1 MTETL
6 PVHSPLG
13 ASSAERWMNCPGSV
27 SLCKS
32 VVGLA
37 EPADPEYRKE
47 GTAAHSAIA
56 YCLSG
61 SCPEPWEVIGDKFDG
76 VEVTTEM
83 ADAIQVFI
91 DKANALSVGAQ
102 ATYVEEHLNDPD
114 NKYAYGTIDYGAVH
128 PGLLAILDFKYGI
141 GVRVETHG
149 NMQMLYY
156 AYLVL
161 LKHPDVRKVSMEIV
175 QPRIFKAEPEEPW
188 VVDAEYVMEWAQKTL
203 LPAMQRTEKDA
214 TLVPGEHCRF
224 CDAKAALACPAL
236 KALYKQT
243 LDAEATVAQY
253 PNATLLADWENISP
267 VKMHIKAI
275 EDEVMRRLM
284 ASQLTNNGKVK
295 LVNKKANRVW
305 KPEAPDV
312 FRNKFGAD
320 VMNAPEFK
328 SPAEMEKIGPEAK
341 KMVHEYA
348 YTPQSGYTVTSIDDK
363 RPEAKPKSATES
375 FSGALDAIAD
385 L

>member
-91 DKANALSVGAQ
+91 DKANALSADAQ

-161 LKHPDVRKVSMEIV
+161 LKHPDVRKMLLTA
-175 QPRIFKAEPEEPW
+175 RAYAEGGRALSAYTVIQLDKELHHPDEE
-188 VVDAEYVMEWAQKTL
+188 V
-203 LPAMQRTEKDA
+203 R
-214 TLVPGEHCRF
+214 
-224 CDAKAALACPAL
+224 
-236 KALYKQT
+236 
-243 LDAEATVAQY
+243 AEAADEVA
-253 PNATLLADWENISP
+253 LLTPI
-267 VKMHIKAI
+267 IKA
-275 EDEVMRRLM
+275 
-284 ASQLTNNGKVK
+284 TN
-295 LVNKKANRVW
+295 
-305 KPEAPDV
+305 
-312 FRNKFGAD
+312 
-320 VMNAPEFK
+320 
-328 SPAEMEKIGPEAK
+328 
-341 KMVHEYA
+341 
-348 YTPQSGYTVTSIDDK
+348 
-363 RPEAKPKSATES
+363 
-375 FSGALDAIAD
+375 
-385 L
+385 